1 MGQAARGRTRDPA
14 CSPDVPLQPAR
25 AAGTNRRVIKDPAD
39 LIEKPLHLLGLHH
52 YTAMAVAATIAL
64 TVGAIV
70 FVWRRRVA
78 AV

>member
-14 CSPDVPLQPAR
+14 SSPDVPLQPAR

-52 YTAMAVAATIAL
+52 YTAMAAAAAIAL
-64 TVGAIV
+64 VVATVV
-70 FVWRRRVA
+70 LVWRRRVA